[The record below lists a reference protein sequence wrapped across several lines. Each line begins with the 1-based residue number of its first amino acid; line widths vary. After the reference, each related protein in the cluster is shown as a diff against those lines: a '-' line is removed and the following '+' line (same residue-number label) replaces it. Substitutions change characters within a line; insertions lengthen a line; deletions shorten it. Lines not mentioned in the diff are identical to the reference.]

1 MKVRRQ
7 LPTDFVQVDLLHSF
21 QESLVIVKVE
31 LYLGL
36 ISASV
41 QPTLLFISR
50 LAIYRYLSGINIL
63 SLKHRHEIITS
74 LPLQYTWDSLLIKD
88 VKRLFIQY
96 KYQICSTLSEYQVY
110 WEVLYLEFYLVFSDQ
125 FINNEILLCK
135 QL

>member
-7 LPTDFVQVDLLHSF
+7 LPMDFVQVDLLHSF
-21 QESLVIVKVE
+21 QESLVLVKVE
-31 LYLGL
+31 LYSGP

-74 LPLQYTWDSLLIKD
+74 LLLQYTFTERMLKDYLYSTDIKYT
-88 VKRLFIQY
+88 VPFWSRRVWGGFV
-96 KYQICSTLSEYQVY
+96 S
-110 WEVLYLEFYLVFSDQ
+110 
-125 FINNEILLCK
+125 
-135 QL
+135 